1 MKAPTILAALLVT
14 TAVAALTG
22 CGTTL
27 TGAPLAPTMTN
38 QIVVRHAPFTPDSG
52 SIAILCGKLVDG
64 SGTAPL
70 ERALVVIRDGRV
82 KSVTGGASRNAAANT
97 HLPVLDL
104 GDYSC
109 LPGLIDMHTHL
120 TDRPEDTADL
130 TVYFRRTAEETLQI
144 GKDNAAA
151 TLLAGFTSVR
161 NVGTYVLGADT
172 ALRDTINEGD
182 AVGPRMQASGPYL
195 TIPHGGGDLYV
206 PDFKEPADNARFHAG
221 VAHGPDDF
229 RNHARGLIDNGSDV
243 LKVIASGAVLA
254 FGGVPGAP
262 EMTQAEIAAVVQVA
276 HAVDKKVAAHAHG
289 AESIEM
295 AINAGV
301 DTIEHAS
308 YLDDA
313 GIALALKHGNVA
325 FAMDVYNGDYID
337 TEGRRLK
344 WPEEFLR
351 KNTET
356 TEIQR
361 VAFTKAVKAGAPIV
375 FATDSGVFP
384 HGLNARQFP
393 IMVERGM
400 TPAQAIASATTV
412 AAKYM
417 GWSND
422 VGALE
427 PGKFGDLIAVY
438 GDPLTD
444 IKTLQKVAVVIKG
457 GIVLKLPD
465 PK

>member
-1 MKAPTILAALLVT
+1 MNASRLFLLLAA
-14 TAVAALTG
+14 AALGG

-27 TGAPLAPTMTN
+27 TGADLAPTMTN
-38 QIVVRHAPFTPDSG
+38 RIAIRQTPFTPDSG

-64 SGTAPL
+64 SGAAPF
-70 ERALVVIRDGRV
+70 ERALVIIRDGRV
-82 KSVTGGASRNAAANT
+82 QSVSNNVSRNAAAST

-104 GDYSC
+104 SDYSC

-120 TDRPEDTADL
+120 TDRPDDTADL
-130 TVYFRRTAEETLQI
+130 TVYFRRTAAETQQI
-144 GKDNAAA
+144 AQENAAA

-172 ALRDTINEGD
+172 ALRDAINRGQ

-195 TIPHGGGDLYV
+195 TIPHGGGDLYI
-206 PDFKEPADNARFHAG
+206 PDFKEPVDNARFHAG
-221 VAHGPDDF
+221 VAKGPADF
-229 RNHARGLIDNGSDV
+229 RNHARGLLDNGSDL

-254 FGGVPGAP
+254 FGGVPGEP
-262 EMTQAEIAAVVQVA
+262 EMTQEEITAVVEVA

-289 AESIEM
+289 AESIKM
-295 AINAGV
+295 AIHAGV

-313 GIALALKHGNVA
+313 CIALALKRGNVA
-325 FAMDVYNGDYID
+325 LAMDVYNGDYID

-361 VAFTKAVKAGAPIV
+361 QAFTKAVAAGVPIV

-393 IMVERGM
+393 IMVARGM

-412 AAKYM
+412 AAQYM
-417 GWSND
+417 GWSKD

-438 GDPLTD
+438 GDPLAD
-444 IKTLQKVAVVIKG
+444 ITTLQRVEAVIKG

-465 PK
+465 QK